1 VGTAAFVDYYELLQ
15 VSPNADED
23 TIQRVFRH
31 LAKKHHPDASEQNDA
46 GHFNR
51 LHDAYRTLT
60 DVQARAAYDVRY
72 QRHWDQHWK
81 VAAEAKASPDS
92 TDDAVIRERLLS
104 LLYVQ
109 RRRHMRHPGLGEL
122 EIARLMD
129 LPVEHLSFHL
139 WYLREKGWVARL
151 DTGYLAITAEGVDQ
165 VEASRLQLDPD
176 RLIEARPP
184 EDAAQGDGSAAV
196 ATKTSAS

>member
-1 VGTAAFVDYYELLQ
+1 VGAPAFVDYYELLQ
-15 VSPNADED
+15 VSPNADDD

-31 LAKKHHPDASEQNDA
+31 LAKKHHPDASEQSDSS
-46 GHFNR
+46 HFNR
-51 LHDAYRTLT
+51 LLDAYRTLT
-60 DVQARAAYDVRY
+60 DIQARAAYDVRY
-72 QRHWDQHWK
+72 QRHWDQNWK
-81 VAAEAKASPDS
+81 VASEAGTSSPDN
-92 TDDAVIRERLLS
+92 TDDVVIRERLLS

-129 LPVEHLSFHL
+129 LPAEHLSFQL

-151 DTGYLAITAEGVDQ
+151 DTGYLAITAEGVDK
-165 VEASRLQLDPD
+165 VEESRLRLDPD

-184 EDAAQGDGSAAV
+184 EDGAQGDVSSDESGKPSA
-196 ATKTSAS
+196 

>member
-1 VGTAAFVDYYELLQ
+1 VGTPAFEDFYELLQ
-15 VSPNADED
+15 VSPNADDD

-31 LAKKHHPDASEQNDA
+31 LAKKHHPDASEQSDSQ
-46 GHFNR
+46 HFNR
-51 LHDAYRTLT
+51 LLDAYRTLT

-72 QRHWDQHWK
+72 QRHWDQNWK
-81 VAAEAKASPDS
+81 VASEAKTSPDS
-92 TDDAVIRERLLS
+92 ADDVVIRERLLS

-129 LPVEHLSFHL
+129 LPAEHLSFQL

-165 VEASRLQLDPD
+165 VEASRLRLDPE

-184 EDAAQGDGSAAV
+184 DDGALGDGSAAH
-196 ATKTSAS
+196 APKTSAS